1 MCIFL
6 GRRAF
11 VCVCVARLSCGGVG
25 RTPLVVPFLAVVGVK
40 GESIRGCPW
49 AGRWGVVHGSR
60 RDRQPTSAAVVDK
73 QVLGVFVVCG
83 PVAWNLDGGPFE
95 CKLAVHTLQKQTAK

>member
-1 MCIFL
+1 MSFRSSL
-6 GRRAF
+6 LKPPRWGSFSF
-11 VCVCVARLSCGGVG
+11 VVARFRGSFQDFCVLVCGPVGGVSCMG
-25 RTPLVVPFLAVVGVK
+25 P
-40 GESIRGCPW
+40 
-49 AGRWGVVHGSR
+49 R